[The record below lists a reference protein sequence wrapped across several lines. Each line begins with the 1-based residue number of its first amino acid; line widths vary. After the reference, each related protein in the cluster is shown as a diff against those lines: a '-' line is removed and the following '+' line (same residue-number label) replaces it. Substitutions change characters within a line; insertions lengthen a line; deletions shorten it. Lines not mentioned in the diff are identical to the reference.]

1 MFPPNGS
8 RHFLHQSS
16 YCDLFFLGLQECS
29 VNQDFIG
36 QGLKGIKS

>member
-1 MFPPNGS
+1 MVVVTFFTN
-8 RHFLHQSS
+8 RVIVTF
-16 YCDLFFLGLQECS
+16 FFLGLQECS